1 MIAGAAVRMERSVG
15 RAALAVGLRDG
26 RPVPRDI
33 AQGGS
38 ARVMLPRSGAGFR
51 EAVFLNTSGGLASG
65 ERLEFAMALEA
76 GVAFTCSTQT
86 AERALSGHGRGGA
99 GAGGRHGGG
108 GRAAGLAAA
117 GDDPLRRGPCRPRD
131 RGGSGAGGQAFFCAR
146 RCAVL
151 GRRAMGEDPRRARLA
166 DRRMVRVAGR
176 PLWAEQLRLDA
187 GVLAEAGGAAV
198 LGGAP
203 AFAVLALCGRGPRRP
218 RRRLRPCR
226 AGGGVQA
233 AAAGWNGRLVV
244 RLVAADPWQLKMHL
258 GRIVAR
264 LTGAAVPR
272 TWNLPATGEGVAADE
287 PDPARA

>member
-65 ERLEFAMALEA
+65 DRLEFAMALEA

-86 AERALSGHGRGGA
+86 AERAYLATGA
-99 GAGGRHGGG
+99 AARVRVGATVGAGGRLVWLPQETILYEEAHVD
-108 GRAAGLAAA
+108 RATEVDLA
-117 GDDPLRRGPCRPRD
+117 P
-131 RGGSGAGGQAFFCAR
+131 GASVLLCETV
-146 RCAVL
+146 VL

-203 AFAVLALCGRGPRRP
+203 AFAVLALCGPGPRRP
-218 RRRLRPCR
+218 RRRLRPCPRRAAFRRRRR
-226 AGGGVQA
+226 AGTGGWWC
-233 AAAGWNGRLVV
+233 GWWRPIPGS
-244 RLVAADPWQLKMHL
+244 
-258 GRIVAR
+258 
-264 LTGAAVPR
+264 
-272 TWNLPATGEGVAADE
+272 
-287 PDPARA
+287 